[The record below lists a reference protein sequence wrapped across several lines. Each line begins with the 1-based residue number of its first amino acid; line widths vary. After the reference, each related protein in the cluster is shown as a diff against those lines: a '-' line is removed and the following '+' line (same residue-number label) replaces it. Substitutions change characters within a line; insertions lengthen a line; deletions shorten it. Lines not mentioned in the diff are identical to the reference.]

1 MDMQNDSS
9 WIRYDR
15 LTAAERSKLVN
26 ILLEPEAKPLS
37 AAEVEARRRQVTTIL
52 GRPFPQMSLEE
63 AAECRPLPLSIPCEH
78 AQLAALRHEPAP
90 EFKTPAWAMPGGC

>member
-1 MDMQNDSS
+1 M
-9 WIRYDR
+9 
-15 LTAAERSKLVN
+15 
-26 ILLEPEAKPLS
+26 
-37 AAEVEARRRQVTTIL
+37 IL

-63 AAECRPLPLSIPCEH
+63 AAECRPLPLSIPYEH